1 MFWLLLE
8 QNSDVKN
15 QIQNYKEVYE
25 KSQKVNTV
33 APQPQSVSSSFS
45 LNVRSSSNTGI
56 SSGNTMH
63 GSFALNAQSSR

>member
-33 APQPQSVSSSFS
+33 ANQPQSVSSSFS